1 MACLRLQTQND
12 TFAIRFWLPIALD
25 VEGFRRNGDSSVA
38 GSNNIYSSKRG
49 CSGGS
54 KEYIKELSVGKFQAR
69 DEEEES
75 H

>member
-1 MACLRLQTQND
+1 MACLRLQMQND

-25 VEGFRRNGDSSVA
+25 VEGFRRNGGSSVA
-38 GSNNIYSSKRG
+38 DSNNIYSSKRG
-49 CSGGS
+49 CSGSS
-54 KEYIKELSVGKFQAR
+54 KEYIEELSVGKFQAR